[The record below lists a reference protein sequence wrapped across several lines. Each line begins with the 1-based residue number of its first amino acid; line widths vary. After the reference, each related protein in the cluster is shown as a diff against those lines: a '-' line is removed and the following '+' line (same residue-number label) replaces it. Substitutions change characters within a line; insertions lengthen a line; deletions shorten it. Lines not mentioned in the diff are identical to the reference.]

1 MDDQQQEAE
10 RKSRL
15 RELQKMRPLNM
26 QDMIRDQRH
35 ESIVTYGL
43 TNGTSNLS
51 SDITYSK
58 DARTH
63 LKEKDEKKEKQE
75 KDEDTETNG
84 VVFILAKPQ
93 A

>member
-51 SDITYSK
+51 WDKTYSK

-63 LKEKDEKKEKQE
+63 LREKDEKREKQE
-75 KDEDTETNG
+75 KDEDIETEL
-84 VVFILAKPQ
+84 FLS
-93 A
+93 

>member
-1 MDDQQQEAE
+1 
-10 RKSRL
+10 
-15 RELQKMRPLNM
+15 MRPLNM

-35 ESIVTYGL
+35 ESIVTYGP

-63 LKEKDEKKEKQE
+63 LKEKDEKREKQE